1 MFAKTGNKIS
11 CVEMIFNEYSYMHFE
26 NTRSSC
32 SKCPDN
38 ILNVKGYS
46 KNRIHATSEQKYNSS
61 ETIPVSSAT
70 IIYFFLRGGEGILEN
85 TQDSNFSKLLQALYT

>member
-1 MFAKTGNKIS
+1 
-11 CVEMIFNEYSYMHFE
+11 MIFNEYSYTHFE

-46 KNRIHATSEQKYNSS
+46 KNRIHAKSEQKCNSS
-61 ETIPVSSAT
+61 ENIPVSSVA
-70 IIYFFLRGGEGILEN
+70 ILHFFFFWRGGGRGSGRILEN

>member
-1 MFAKTGNKIS
+1 
-11 CVEMIFNEYSYMHFE
+11 MIFNEYSYTHFE

-38 ILNVKGYS
+38 ILNVKRYS
-46 KNRIHATSEQKYNSS
+46 KNRIHAKSEQKCNSS
-61 ETIPVSSAT
+61 ENIPVSSVA
-70 IIYFFLRGGEGILEN
+70 ILPFFFFGGEGGWSGRILEN

>member
-1 MFAKTGNKIS
+1 
-11 CVEMIFNEYSYMHFE
+11 MIFNEYSYTHFE

-46 KNRIHATSEQKYNSS
+46 KNRIHAKSEQKYNSS
-61 ETIPVSSAT
+61 ENIPVSSVA
-70 IIYFFLRGGEGILEN
+70 ILHFFFFGGEGGGSDRILEN